1 MMEQFD
7 LLEMMRQDREAV
19 EGVASL
25 YGLECTTTSDYR
37 AAFDHWQAEH
47 GHFGSIPLSHAWHQ
61 MSGRNGDCDLATG
74 DGCEVTILCADT
86 RCNDPEHDY
95 ARRCQCVGDLTY
107 RAVCDTCH
115 WSSTPDREHE
125 ATLAALD
132 HCFENWRDSPV
143 VSPAPSNMDDRAMR
157 RWSAEVVAAYGARPL
172 GWPVI
177 TARTGPGTRAVAGRS
192 PWRGYDVAVGTL

>member
-61 MSGRNGDCDLATG
+61 MSGRDGDCDLTTG

-86 RCNDPEHDY
+86 RCNDGPEP
-95 ARRCQCVGDLTY
+95 RMV
-107 RAVCDTCH
+107 DT
-115 WSSTPDREHE
+115 
-125 ATLAALD
+125 
-132 HCFENWRDSPV
+132 
-143 VSPAPSNMDDRAMR
+143 
-157 RWSAEVVAAYGARPL
+157 G
-172 GWPVI
+172 I
-177 TARTGPGTRAVAGRS
+177 
-192 PWRGYDVAVGTL
+192 